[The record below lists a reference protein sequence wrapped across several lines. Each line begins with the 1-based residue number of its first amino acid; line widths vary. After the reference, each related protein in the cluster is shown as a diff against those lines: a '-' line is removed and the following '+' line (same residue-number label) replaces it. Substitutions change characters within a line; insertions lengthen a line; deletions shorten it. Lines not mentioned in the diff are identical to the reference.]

1 MSARP
6 TPGPHLLLDATLP
19 DGTRADLRISDGRI
33 AGLAPVPPGRERT
46 AALAPGELALDGA
59 LLLPALVDGHAHL
72 DKTFLGAPWQPHR
85 ATANLREQIASERT
99 LRREVAARVP
109 VVDRAEALARRMA
122 ALGTGFVRSHVDV
135 DPDTGL
141 DHLYAVLEARER
153 VRELI
158 EVQLVAF
165 PQSGVVAEPGVP
177 ELLDAALRE
186 GAELV
191 GGLDP
196 FGFDG
201 DVDGQLDVVF
211 GLAERHGAG
220 VDIHLHDGGPQGAA
234 QLRAI
239 AARTAAL
246 GLGGRVAVSHA
257 YCLGQLEDR
266 ELDRTAQ
273 ALARAG
279 VAVLTNGPA
288 RSMPP
293 VLRLHELGVLVFA
306 GSDNIRDAWW
316 PYGTA
321 DMLERTTIIGLQAEL
336 MTNQEL
342 QLAAG
347 LATADAARALG
358 VAEYG
363 IAVGRPANLVAI
375 AAHSV
380 PEAVAAHPERLLV
393 LHRGRTVL
401 DRLNGPTAPAR

>member
-1 MSARP
+1 MATRP
-6 TPGPHLLLDATLP
+6 TPGPQLLLDATLP
-19 DGTRADLRISDGRI
+19 DGARADLRIEDGRI
-33 AGLAPVPPGRERT
+33 AAVTPVPPGRELP
-46 AALAPGELALDGA
+46 AAAGPGERRLNGA

-85 ATANLREQIASERT
+85 ETADLRAQIASERQQ
-99 LRREVAARVP
+99 RREVADRLP
-109 VVDRAEALARRMA
+109 VADRAEALARRMA
-122 ALGTGFVRSHVDV
+122 ALGTGHVRSHVDV

-141 DHLYAVLEARER
+141 DHLCAVLEARER

-158 EVQLVAF
+158 DVQLVAF
-165 PQSGVVAEPGVP
+165 PQSGVVAEPGVAQ
-177 ELLDAALRE
+177 LLDAALRE
-186 GAELV
+186 GAELI

-211 GLAERHGAG
+211 ELAERHGAG
-220 VDIHLHDGGPQGAA
+220 VDIHLHDGGAPGVA

-257 YCLGQLEDR
+257 YCLGQLEPR
-266 ELDRTAQ
+266 ELDAVAAVLTD
-273 ALARAG
+273 AG
-279 VAVLTNGPA
+279 VAVMTNGPA

-293 VLRLHELGVLVFA
+293 VKRLHERGVLVFA

-316 PYGTA
+316 PYGTG
-321 DMLERTTIIGLQAEL
+321 DMLERATVIGLQGDL
-336 MTNQEL
+336 MTDQDL
-342 QLAAG
+342 CLAAD
-347 LATADAARALG
+347 LATAHAARALG
-358 VAEYG
+358 LAEYG
-363 IAVGRPANLVAI
+363 IAVGGRADLVAV

-393 LHRGRTVL
+393 LHRGHPVL
-401 DRLNGPTAPAR
+401 DRLAP